1 MMNSRTSADTV
12 TRYLRTIATHSRFP
26 ALAALAGTP
35 VLVIVG
41 DKDMITPVTHSE
53 EIVRR
58 LPHAEFV
65 KIDDSGHV
73 VMLEHADE
81 VNAAL
86 ERFLDSL

>member
-1 MMNSRTSADTV
+1 M
-12 TRYLRTIATHSRFP
+12 
-26 ALAALAGTP
+26 
-35 VLVIVG
+35 LVIVG

-58 LPHAEFV
+58 LPRRRV
-65 KIDDSGHV
+65 RQDRTNSGHV

-86 ERFLDSL
+86 VDFLDGGTMSEACPVSPG